1 MREAVK
7 DLNKHSLAE
16 ATGISYSKLRKY
28 ATGIVKDLT
37 VEEREKIYLY
47 LLEVAERFKAGNTC
61 D

>member
-1 MREAVK
+1 MRDAIK
-7 DLNKHSLAE
+7 DLNKHTLAE

-37 VEEREKIYLY
+37 PEEREKIYLY
-47 LLEVAERFKAGNTC
+47 LLEVAERFKAGNTY